1 MPLCWNRARHRA
13 CMSIRVGISG
23 WRYVPWRGD
32 FYPRGLP
39 QRAEL
44 AYAASLFPTIEINGS
59 FYSLQRP
66 ASYASWAEQ
75 TPAGFVFAVK
85 APRYITHML
94 RLRGVEQALANF
106 FASGVLILKGKLG
119 PLLWQF
125 PPNFRYEQQRMEEFL
140 RRLPRDTAA
149 ALSLAR
155 KRSAWMKGRTSLTI
169 DRSRRLRHA
178 FEVRHESFLNPSW
191 IALLRKYRV
200 AQVIAD
206 AANRWPLREDVTAD
220 FLYIRLHG
228 DKELYRSGY
237 SDAALAR
244 WARRIAVWH
253 RGQEPPDA
261 QRISATRL
269 PARRSRDVFC
279 FFDNTDDKLRAPV
292 DAQALIDRL
301 GA

>member
-1 MPLCWNRARHRA
+1 
-13 CMSIRVGISG
+13 MSIRVGISG

-66 ASYASWAEQ
+66 ASYAAWAEQ